1 MRSGLVLSGAGARG
15 AYQVGGL
22 FIVVGGIF
30 AVTAG
35 CGPTVHVGLS
45 NSPSVT
51 RQSQPKQTHDA
62 IANGPEAS
70 GSSAAPEATPRHK
83 H

>member
-1 MRSGLVLSGAGARG
+1 MTPSPASTLAVVVA
-15 AYQVGGL
+15 V
-22 FIVVGGIF
+22 IVAAI
-30 AVTAG
+30 AAS
-35 CGPTVHVGLS
+35 CGPKVNFGLS

-70 GSSAAPEATPRHK
+70 GSSATESAPMQK